1 MNESAG
7 VQERKTQKRKKGPD
21 DQLSVSA
28 ISALSPEHPL
38 DICVINGDWRK
49 AHMANIIIARKT
61 PGGFAAVGF
70 LVDTWGVGLKDGF
83 MHKSLSRTELDQLLS
98 MAGRNF
104 ELVECP
110 LSLAQKLV
118 YGGLAWAR
126 QNGFRV
132 PSEVIR
138 SLRILPAPTVEPDL
152 SGFGA
157 EDGKPVL
164 VGTLANIK
172 KFLTRQ

>member
-1 MNESAG
+1 
-7 VQERKTQKRKKGPD
+7 
-21 DQLSVSA
+21 
-28 ISALSPEHPL
+28 
-38 DICVINGDWRK
+38 
-49 AHMANIIIARKT
+49 
-61 PGGFAAVGF
+61 
-70 LVDTWGVGLKDGF
+70 
-83 MHKSLSRTELDQLLS
+83 LS